1 MDNGNLII
9 TKSRDT
15 FNPSKDDDDFNIS
28 VNIKN
33 NAAGDKYKFVVKNG
47 GSKGEITSLP
57 KNLGTITTKK
67 SSNEITFED
76 DFKVGDSETISQNIA
91 IDHLKDSTSINQ
103 MVDGG
108 ESPITLSLLKSR
120 RYDTY

>member
-1 MDNGNLII
+1 MVVLRWDYQLA
-9 TKSRDT
+9 TKFR
-15 FNPSKDDDDFNIS
+15 N
-28 VNIKN
+28 
-33 NAAGDKYKFVVKNG
+33 YY
-47 GSKGEITSLP
+47 
-57 KNLGTITTKK
+57 TKK

-120 RYDTY
+120 RYDTYW

>member
-33 NAAGDKYKFVVKNG
+33 NAAGDKYKFVVK
-47 GSKGEITSLP
+47 KGEITSLP
-57 KNLGTITTKK
+57 KNLGTTT
-67 SSNEITFED
+67 
-76 DFKVGDSETISQNIA
+76 
-91 IDHLKDSTSINQ
+91 LKNLL
-103 MVDGG
+103 MK
-108 ESPITLSLLKSR
+108 LLLKMTLR
-120 RYDTY
+120 LAIQKLLVRILQLTI